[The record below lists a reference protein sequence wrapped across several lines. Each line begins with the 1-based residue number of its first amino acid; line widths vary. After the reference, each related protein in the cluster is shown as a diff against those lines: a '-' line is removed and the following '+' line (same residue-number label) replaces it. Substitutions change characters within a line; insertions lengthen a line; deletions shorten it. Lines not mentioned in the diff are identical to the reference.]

1 MADDLAS
8 LLAHADWL
16 RDLARKLVGGAAA
29 DDAVQDTYVAALRS
43 PPDPDLPAKPWLARV
58 LRNASRMSHRSATRR
73 ARREDAVTQIATPPS
88 SAADT
93 VARAETFRMLVE
105 LVLALDDPYR
115 TTLLRHYFDGESFA
129 AIARRDGIPETTVR
143 GRHKQ
148 ALEQLRR
155 RLDARS
161 HGDRHAWLASLAP
174 LAAPPAHTASIT
186 VGVVIMN
193 KLVITAVVAVVAA
206 GAIWHWYP
214 RTHANA
220 APTRTGS
227 STSEANAG
235 APAVTAP
242 TTPALPPPQ
251 HVRQLASADERRE
264 LAAHI
269 AAAQAARKAA
279 PAPHRSSLGSAAST
293 DQGSF
298 GSGHEG
304 DMDKD
309 VIRGAM
315 QEVLPYLANCYS
327 DARVTTLSADHL
339 EIRAHFTLTGD
350 PDIGTVIDANQ
361 LFDDKKQ
368 ALPTKLDDCIRGTLQ
383 TLELPP
389 LGDGDTIEVDYPLMF
404 SDGPPADGSGSGSGS
419 GAAHSPS

>member
-1 MADDLAS
+1 MAADNLAA

-29 DDAVQDTYVAALRS
+29 EDAVQDTYVAALRS
-43 PPDPDLPAKPWLARV
+43 PPDPALPAKPWLARV
-58 LRNASRMSHRSATRR
+58 LRNASRMAHRGDARR
-73 ARREDAVTQIATPPS
+73 TRREDAVSAITAPTD

-93 VARAETFRMLVE
+93 VARAETFRMLTE

-115 TTLLRHYFDGESFA
+115 TTLLRHYFDGETFA
-129 AIARRDGIPETTVR
+129 AIARRDAIPEATVR

-148 ALEQLRR
+148 ALDQLRR

-161 HGDRHAWLASLAP
+161 HGDRRAWLASLAP
-174 LAAPPAHTASIT
+174 LSAPPAHTVPLIA
-186 VGVVIMN
+186 GVIIVKNLAIAAVIA
-193 KLVITAVVAVVAA
+193 IVVA
-206 GAIWHWYP
+206 GAIWHWSP
-214 RTHANA
+214 RSDHTASALIGSAAANVNVG
-220 APTRTGS
+220 T
-227 STSEANAG
+227 
-235 APAVTAP
+235 PAYTAP

-251 HVRQLASADERRE
+251 HVRKLASADERRE
-264 LAAHI
+264 LAKQI
-269 AAAQAARKAA
+269 AAAQATRKATRA
-279 PAPHRSSLGSAAST
+279 AHHSSLGPDDST

-315 QEVLPYLANCYS
+315 QEVLPFLGDCYG
-327 DARVTTLSADHL
+327 DARGTTLTADHL
-339 EIRAHFTLTGD
+339 EVKAHFTLTGD
-350 PDIGTVIDANQ
+350 PDIGTLIDANKLQ
-361 LFDDKKQ
+361 DDTHH
-368 ALPTKLDDCIRGTLQ
+368 ALPTKLDDCMRAAIQ

-404 SDGPPADGSGSGSGS
+404 SDGPPPDGSGSGSGIT
-419 GAAHSPS
+419 H

>member
-1 MADDLAS
+1 MAADNLAA

-16 RDLARKLVGGAAA
+16 RDLARKLVGGAGA
-29 DDAVQDTYVAALRS
+29 DDAVQDTFVAALQS

-58 LRNASRMSHRSATRR
+58 LRNASRMAHRSATRR
-73 ARREDAVTQIATPPS
+73 ARREDAVTQIAVPPS

-93 VARAETFRMLVE
+93 VARAETFRMLVD
-105 LVLALDDPYR
+105 LVLALDDPQR

-129 AIARRDGIPETTVR
+129 AIARRDGIPEATVR

-161 HGDRHAWLASLAP
+161 NGDRRAWLASLAP
-174 LAAPPAHTASIT
+174 IAAPPAHTASIT
-186 VGVVIMN
+186 AGVVIVK
-193 KLVITAVVAVVAA
+193 KLAIITAIAVAA

-214 RTHANA
+214 RTPASA
-220 APTRTGS
+220 ALAHGGS
-227 STSEANAG
+227 ATAAMNVNAG
-235 APAVTAP
+235 APAMTAP
-242 TTPALPPPQ
+242 SAPALPPPQ
-251 HVRQLASADERRE
+251 HVRKLASADERRD

-279 PAPHRSSLGSAAST
+279 RDPHHSSLGSAQSS

-304 DMDKD
+304 DMDKE

-315 QEVLPYLANCYS
+315 REVLPFLADCYS
-327 DARVTTLSADHL
+327 DARATTLSADHL
-339 EIRAHFTLTGD
+339 EVRAHFTLTGD

-361 LFDDKKQ
+361 LFDSDKH
-368 ALPTKLDDCIRGTLQ
+368 ALPAKLDDCIRGTLQ

-389 LGDGDTIEVDYPLMF
+389 LGDGDTIEVNYPLVF
-404 SDGPPADGSGSGSGS
+404 SDGPPSDASV
-419 GAAHSPS
+419 PER

>member
-1 MADDLAS
+1 MAADNLAA

-58 LRNASRMSHRSATRR
+58 LRNASRMAHRSATRR

-93 VARAETFRMLVE
+93 LARAETFRTLVE
-105 LVLALDDPYR
+105 LVLALDEPHR
-115 TTLLRHYFDGESFA
+115 GTLLRHYFDGESFA
-129 AIARRDGIPETTVR
+129 AIARRDGIPEATVR
-143 GRHKQ
+143 GRHKH

-161 HGDRHAWLASLAP
+161 HGDRRAWLASHAP
-174 LAAPPAHTASIT
+174 LAAPPAHTASVT
-186 VGVVIMN
+186 VGVVIMK
-193 KLVITAVVAVVAA
+193 KLVITAVIAVVAA

-214 RTHANA
+214 RTPASA
-220 APTRTGS
+220 APARATAA
-227 STSEANAG
+227 TSNATPQAG
-235 APAVTAP
+235 APAFTAP

-251 HVRQLASADERRE
+251 HVRKLASTDERRE
-264 LAAHI
+264 LAARI
-269 AAAQAARKAA
+269 ATAQATRNAARA
-279 PAPHRSSLGSAAST
+279 PRHSLLGSADST

-298 GSGHEG
+298 GSDHEG
-304 DMDKD
+304 EMDKD

-315 QEVLPYLANCYS
+315 KEVLPYLADCYGQ
-327 DARVTTLSADHL
+327 ARATTLHTDHL
-339 EIRAHFTLTGD
+339 EIHAHFTLTGD

-361 LFDDKKQ
+361 LFDDDKQ
-368 ALPTKLDDCIRGTLQ
+368 ALPTKLDDCIRSTLQ
-383 TLELPP
+383 TLELPA
-389 LGDGDTIEVDYPLMF
+389 LGDGDTIEVDYPLIF
-404 SDGPPADGSGSGSGS
+404 SDAPPPDGS
-419 GAAHSPS
+419 GAAH

>member
-1 MADDLAS
+1 MAANDLAA

-16 RDLARKLVGGAAA
+16 RDLARKLVGAADA
-29 DDAVQDTYVAALRS
+29 DDAVQETYVAALRS

-58 LRNASRMSHRSATRR
+58 LRNASRMAHRSATRR
-73 ARREDAVTQIATPPS
+73 ARREDAVSQLATPPS

-93 VARAETFRMLVE
+93 VARAETFRMLVD

-115 TTLLRHYFDGESFA
+115 TTVLRHYFDGESFA
-129 AIARRDGIPETTVR
+129 AIARRDGIPEATVR

-155 RLDARS
+155 RLDVRS
-161 HGDRHAWLASLAP
+161 HGDRRAWLASLAP
-174 LAAPPAHTASIT
+174 LAAPPAHTASAT
-186 VGVVIMN
+186 VGVVIVK
-193 KLVITAVVAVVAA
+193 KLVITAVLAVVAA

-214 RTHANA
+214 H
-220 APTRTGS
+220 TRAS
-227 STSEANAG
+227 AG
-235 APAVTAP
+235 PATPNVSMNVGTPAFTAP

-251 HVRQLASADERRE
+251 HVRKLASADERRE
-264 LAAHI
+264 LVAHI
-269 AAAQAARKAA
+269 AAAQAARKAMHV
-279 PAPHRSSLGSAAST
+279 PHRSLIGSADSL

-298 GSGHEG
+298 GSAHEG

-315 QEVLPYLANCYS
+315 QEVLPFLADCYG
-327 DARVTTLSADHL
+327 DARATTLSADHL

-350 PDIGTVIDANQ
+350 PDIGTMIDANQ
-361 LFDDKKQ
+361 LFDENKH
-368 ALPTKLDDCIRGTLQ
+368 ALPSKLDDCIRGTLQ

-389 LGDGDTIEVDYPLMF
+389 LGDGDTIEVDYPLFF
-404 SDGPPADGSGSGSGS
+404 SDAPPADGRGAGSGT
-419 GAAHSPS
+419 AQ

>member
-1 MADDLAS
+1 MPADNLAA

-29 DDAVQDTYVAALRS
+29 DDAVQDTFVAALRS

-58 LRNASRMSHRSATRR
+58 LRNASRMAHRSATRR
-73 ARREDAVTQIATPPS
+73 ALREDAAAQIATPPS

-93 VARAETFRMLVE
+93 VARAETFRVLVE

-129 AIARRDGIPETTVR
+129 AIARRDGIPEATVR
-143 GRHKQ
+143 ARHKH

-155 RLDARS
+155 RLDSRS
-161 HGDRHAWLASLAP
+161 HGDRRAWLASLAP
-174 LAAPPAHTASIT
+174 LAAPPAHTASVT
-186 VGVVIMN
+186 VGVVIMK
-193 KLVITAVVAVVAA
+193 KLVITAVIAVVAA

-214 RTHANA
+214 RTPVSA
-220 APTRTGS
+220 AVARTGS
-227 STSEANAG
+227 ATSNATAQAG
-235 APAVTAP
+235 APAFTAP

-251 HVRQLASADERRE
+251 HVRKLASADERRE
-264 LAAHI
+264 LVAHI
-269 AAAQAARKAA
+269 AAAQSARKAA
-279 PAPHRSSLGSAAST
+279 RAPRHSLLGSADST

-298 GSGHEG
+298 GSDHEG
-304 DMDKD
+304 EMDKD

-315 QEVLPYLANCYS
+315 KEVLPYLADCYGE
-327 DARVTTLSADHL
+327 ARATTLHTDHL

-361 LFDDKKQ
+361 LFDDDKQ
-368 ALPTKLDDCIRGTLQ
+368 ALPTKLDDCIRSTLQ
-383 TLELPP
+383 TLELPA
-389 LGDGDTIEVDYPLMF
+389 LGDGDTIEVDYPLIF
-404 SDGPPADGSGSGSGS
+404 SDAPPPDGSG
-419 GAAHSPS
+419 APQ

>member
-1 MADDLAS
+1 MAADNLAA

-29 DDAVQDTYVAALRS
+29 DDAVQDTFVAALRS

-58 LRNASRMSHRSATRR
+58 LRNASRMAHRSASRR

-93 VARAETFRMLVE
+93 VARAETFRTLVE
-105 LVLALDDPYR
+105 LVLALDDPHR
-115 TTLLRHYFDGESFA
+115 ATLLRHYFDGESFA
-129 AIARRDGIPETTVR
+129 AIARRDGIPEATVR

-161 HGDRHAWLASLAP
+161 HGDRRAWLAALGP
-174 LAAPPAHTASIT
+174 LAAPPAHTASIA
-186 VGVVIMN
+186 VGVLIVN
-193 KLVITAVVAVVAA
+193 KLAITVVIAVIAA
-206 GAIWHWYP
+206 GALWHWYP
-214 RTHANA
+214 RTPANA
-220 APTRTGS
+220 A
-227 STSEANAG
+227 A
-235 APAVTAP
+235 APAGSATSNLTAGTP
-242 TTPALPPPQ
+242 AFTASTRPALPPPQ
-251 HVRQLASADERRE
+251 HVRRLANAEERRE
-264 LAAHI
+264 LVAHI

-279 PAPHRSSLGSAAST
+279 PLPHHSSLSST
-293 DQGSF
+293 DSTDRGSF

-304 DMDKD
+304 DMDRD

-315 QEVLPYLANCYS
+315 QEVLPFLGDCYGE
-327 DARVTTLSADHL
+327 ARTTTLSADHL
-339 EIRAHFTLTGD
+339 EIHAHFTLTGD

-361 LFDDKKQ
+361 LFDDSKN
-368 ALPTKLDDCIRGTLQ
+368 ALPSKLDDCIRGTLQ

-389 LGDGDTIEVDYPLMF
+389 LGDGDTIEVDYPLVF
-404 SDGPPADGSGSGSGS
+404 TDAPPAGSGS
-419 GAAHSPS
+419 GAAQ

>member
-1 MADDLAS
+1 MAADNLAA

-16 RDLARKLVGGAAA
+16 RDLARTLVGGADA

-43 PPDPDLPAKPWLARV
+43 PPDPELPAKPWLARV

-73 ARREDAVTQIATPPS
+73 ARREDAATQIATPPS
-88 SAADT
+88 SASDT
-93 VARAETFRMLVE
+93 VARAETFRTLVE

-115 TTLLRHYFDGESFA
+115 ATLLRHYFDGESFA
-129 AIARRDGIPETTVR
+129 AIARRDRIPEATVR

-161 HGDRHAWLASLAP
+161 HGDRRAWLASLAP
-174 LAAPPAHTASIT
+174 LAMPPAHTASIT
-186 VGVVIMN
+186 VGAVIVK
-193 KLVITAVVAVVAA
+193 KLVITAVIAVVAA

-214 RTHANA
+214 RTPAHAASARAGSAASNA
-220 APTRTGS
+220 SVAT
-227 STSEANAG
+227 
-235 APAVTAP
+235 PAFTAP
-242 TTPALPPPQ
+242 STPVLPPPQ
-251 HVRQLASADERRE
+251 HVRKLASAEERRE
-264 LAAHI
+264 LVASI
-269 AAAQAARKAA
+269 AAAQAARKTAR
-279 PAPHRSSLGSAAST
+279 PPHRSLLGSAEST

-304 DMDKD
+304 EMDKD

-315 QEVLPYLANCYS
+315 REVLPYLADCYG
-327 DARVTTLSADHL
+327 DARATTLSADHL
-339 EIRAHFTLTGD
+339 EVRAHFTLTGD

-361 LFDDKKQ
+361 LFDDDKQ
-368 ALPTKLDDCIRGTLQ
+368 PLPTKLDDCIRGTLQ

-389 LGDGDTIEVDYPLMF
+389 LGDGDTIEVDYPLSF
-404 SDGPPADGSGSGSGS
+404 SDGPPPGGSGSDT
-419 GAAHSPS
+419 AH

>member
-1 MADDLAS
+1 MAADNLAA

-29 DDAVQDTYVAALRS
+29 DDAVQDTFVAALRS

-58 LRNASRMSHRSATRR
+58 LRNASRMAHRSATRR

-105 LVLALDDPYR
+105 LVLALDDPHR

-129 AIARRDGIPETTVR
+129 AIARRDGIPEATVR

-161 HGDRHAWLASLAP
+161 HGDRRAWLASLAP

-186 VGVVIMN
+186 VGVVIVK
-193 KLVITAVVAVVAA
+193 KLMIAAVIAVVAA
-206 GAIWHWYP
+206 GALWHWYP
-214 RTHANA
+214 RTPATA
-220 APTRTGS
+220 AVARAGS
-227 STSEANAG
+227 ATSNVNVG
-235 APAVTAP
+235 TPAFEAP

-251 HVRQLASADERRE
+251 HVRKLANADERRE
-264 LAAHI
+264 LVAQI
-269 AAAQAARKAA
+269 AAAQAARRTVR
-279 PAPHRSSLGSAAST
+279 APHRSSLGSADSA

-315 QEVLPYLANCYS
+315 HEVLPFLADCYGE
-327 DARVTTLSADHL
+327 ARATTLSADHL
-339 EIRAHFTLTGD
+339 EIKAHFTLTGD
-350 PDIGTVIDANQ
+350 PDIGTVIDAKQ
-361 LFDDKKQ
+361 LFDDSKQ
-368 ALPTKLDDCIRGTLQ
+368 ALPTKLDDCIRSTLQ

-389 LGDGDTIEVDYPLMF
+389 LGDGDTIEVDYPLSF
-404 SDGPPADGSGSGSGS
+404 SDAPPAGSGS
-419 GAAHSPS
+419 AQ

>member
-1 MADDLAS
+1 MAADNLAA

-29 DDAVQDTYVAALRS
+29 DDAVQDTFVAALRS
-43 PPDPDLPAKPWLARV
+43 PPDPDQPARPWLARV
-58 LRNASRMSHRSATRR
+58 LRNASRMAHRSAARR
-73 ARREDAVTQIATPPS
+73 AQREDAVAQIATPAS

-93 VARAETFRMLVE
+93 VARAETFRTLVE

-129 AIARRDGIPETTVR
+129 AIARRDGIPEATVR
-143 GRHKQ
+143 GHHRQ

-161 HGDRHAWLASLAP
+161 HGDRRAWLTALAP
-174 LAAPPAHTASIT
+174 LAAPPAHTVSVT
-186 VGVVIMN
+186 VGVVIVK
-193 KLVITAVVAVVAA
+193 KLVFAAVCAAVAA

-214 RTHANA
+214 RAPASA
-220 APTRTGS
+220 APPRA
-227 STSEANAG
+227 TSATSNATAQAG
-235 APAVTAP
+235 APELAAP

-251 HVRQLASADERRE
+251 HVRKLASADERHQ
-264 LAAHI
+264 LAAQI

-279 PAPHRSSLGSAAST
+279 RAPRHSLLGSAEST

-304 DMDKD
+304 EMDKD

-315 QEVLPYLANCYS
+315 KEVLPFLADCYGE
-327 DARVTTLSADHL
+327 ARATTLHADHL

-350 PDIGTVIDANQ
+350 PDIGTVIDADQ
-361 LFDDKKQ
+361 LFDEDKQ
-368 ALPTKLDDCIRGTLQ
+368 ALPAKLDDCIRGTLQ
-383 TLELPP
+383 TLELPA
-389 LGDGDTIEVDYPLMF
+389 LGDGDTIEVDYPLFF
-404 SDGPPADGSGSGSGS
+404 SDGPPDGSGS
-419 GAAHSPS
+419 GAAQ

>member
-1 MADDLAS
+1 MPADNLAA

-29 DDAVQDTYVAALRS
+29 DDAVQDTFVAALRS
-43 PPDPDLPAKPWLARV
+43 PPDPALPAKPWLARV
-58 LRNASRMSHRSATRR
+58 LRNGSRMAHRSATRR
-73 ARREDAVTQIATPPS
+73 ARREDAVAQIATPPS

-105 LVLALDDPYR
+105 IVLALDDPYR
-115 TTLLRHYFDGESFA
+115 ATLLRHYFDGESFA
-129 AIARRDGIPETTVR
+129 AIARRDGIAEATVR

-161 HGDRHAWLASLAP
+161 HGDRRAWLASLAP
-174 LAAPPAHTASIT
+174 LAAPPAHTASVT
-186 VGVVIMN
+186 VGVVIVN
-193 KLVITAVVAVVAA
+193 KIVVTAVIAVVAA

-214 RTHANA
+214 RTPASAAVARAGSATANVNVGT
-220 APTRTGS
+220 P
-227 STSEANAG
+227 
-235 APAVTAP
+235 PFTAP

-251 HVRQLASADERRE
+251 HVRKLASSDVRRE
-264 LAAHI
+264 LVAQI

-279 PAPHRSSLGSAAST
+279 PAPHHSSVSSTDST

-304 DMDKD
+304 DMDRD

-315 QEVLPYLANCYS
+315 QEVLPFLGDCYS
-327 DARVTTLSADHL
+327 DARAATLSADHL

-350 PDIGTVIDANQ
+350 PDIGTVIDANR
-361 LFDDKKQ
+361 LFDDKKH
-368 ALPTKLDDCIRGTLQ
+368 ALPSKLDDCIRSTLQ

-404 SDGPPADGSGSGSGS
+404 SDGPPADGSGSS
-419 GAAHSPS
+419 AAH

>member
-1 MADDLAS
+1 MAADNLAA

-16 RDLARKLVGGAAA
+16 RDLARMLVGGAAA
-29 DDAVQDTYVAALRS
+29 DDAVQDTFVAALRS

-58 LRNASRMSHRSATRR
+58 LRNASRMAHRSATRR
-73 ARREDAVTQIATPPS
+73 AQREDAVTQIAEPET

-105 LVLALDDPYR
+105 LVIALDDPHR

-129 AIARRDGIPETTVR
+129 AIARRDGIPEATVR

-161 HGDRHAWLASLAP
+161 HGDRRAWLASLAP
-174 LAAPPAHTASIT
+174 LAAPPAHTASAT
-186 VGVVIMN
+186 VGVIIVK
-193 KLVITAVVAVVAA
+193 KLVITAVIGVVTA

-214 RTHANA
+214 RTPAQAAIARAGSATSTVNVDTPAVA
-220 APTRTGS
+220 APT
-227 STSEANAG
+227 
-235 APAVTAP
+235 APALV
-242 TTPALPPPQ
+242 PPQ
-251 HVRQLASADERRE
+251 HVRKLSNADERRE

-269 AAAQAARKAA
+269 AAAQAARKTA
-279 PAPHRSSLGSAAST
+279 PAPRRSALGSSDST

-315 QEVLPYLANCYS
+315 QEVLPFLADCYG
-327 DARVTTLSADHL
+327 DARATTLKADHL
-339 EIRAHFTLTGD
+339 EVRAHFTLTGD
-350 PDIGTVIDANQ
+350 PDIGTVIDAKQ
-361 LFDDKKQ
+361 LVDDHDH

-389 LGDGDTIEVDYPLMF
+389 LGDGDTIEVDYPLAF
-404 SDGPPADGSGSGSGS
+404 SDAPPPEGS
-419 GAAHSPS
+419 GATH